1 MDRNY
6 WREHPYVTVGITE
19 SPESSFTLNG
29 PYSVSAT
36 AEGSD
41 RPKPVSGQ
49 QTATISDGM
58 VVWNGI
64 KVNELTFTPEDNRDN
79 SFTLKDVVIG
89 IDFHWQR
96 KEQQTFQ
103 GSLRLLAHENKII
116 AINCVHIEDYLL
128 SVISSEMSATSSL
141 EFLKAAAIISRSWLL
156 KQIENRL
163 DGHEGTHDDE
173 RIDTDNEYMGWND
186 REDHVLFDVCADDH
200 CQRYQGIQKAV
211 GPTVAQA
218 IKETWGMVLTSD
230 DNICDARFYKCCGGI
245 TEEYNVCWENIR
257 YKYLTAVCDCLP
269 EERNFPDLTV
279 ESEAEKWIRSNPPAF
294 CNTQDKAILGQVLND
309 YDLETMD
316 FYRWK
321 QEYSQEDIRRL
332 IERGTGKDLGNIL
345 DLVPLERGLS
355 GRIYKLRI
363 IGSKRTYTVGKELV
377 IRRILSTSHL
387 YSSAFVIDKE
397 DVCDG
402 IPQKFIL
409 HGAGWGHG
417 VGLCQIGAAVM
428 GAKGY
433 PYDKILL
440 HYYQNANIEK
450 IY

>member
-1 MDRNY
+1 
-6 WREHPYVTVGITE
+6 
-19 SPESSFTLNG
+19 
-29 PYSVSAT
+29 
-36 AEGSD
+36 
-41 RPKPVSGQ
+41 
-49 QTATISDGM
+49 
-58 VVWNGI
+58 
-64 KVNELTFTPEDNRDN
+64 
-79 SFTLKDVVIG
+79 
-89 IDFHWQR
+89 
-96 KEQQTFQ
+96 
-103 GSLRLLAHENKII
+103 
-116 AINCVHIEDYLL
+116 
-128 SVISSEMSATSSL
+128 
-141 EFLKAAAIISRSWLL
+141 
-156 KQIENRL
+156 
-163 DGHEGTHDDE
+163 
-173 RIDTDNEYMGWND
+173 
-186 REDHVLFDVCADDH
+186 
-200 CQRYQGIQKAV
+200 
-211 GPTVAQA
+211 
-218 IKETWGMVLTSD
+218 MVLTSD

-257 YKYLTAVCDCLP
+257 YKYLTAVCDRLP

-345 DLVPLERGLS
+345 DLIPLERGLS